1 MITGAQRSRVRTVM
15 GVMLMVWWPTAWAS
29 LSVVDD
35 VVDLL
40 GLPWLQAGV
49 GVSIA
54 LLGGI
59 TATLGRYLESR
70 YDGRPF
76 LLRLEMAKDGAVS
89 AVVGLGTYFA
99 GGGGVYTLP
108 PMALGLVLLLGGYA
122 GTRMLTAA
130 LDRLLTSVR
139 GVGGS

>member
-1 MITGAQRSRVRTVM
+1 MRVRAVM
-15 GVMLMVWWPTAWAS
+15 GSTLLVCWPAAWAS
-29 LSVVDD
+29 LTVVDD

-49 GVSIA
+49 GVAIA
-54 LLGGI
+54 LLGGV

-76 LLRLEMAKDGAVS
+76 LLRLEMTKDCSVS

-99 GGGGVYTLP
+99 GGGGVYAMP

-122 GTRMLTAA
+122 GTRLLSAA
-130 LDRLLTSVR
+130 VDRLLASVR
-139 GVGGS
+139 GGGATGS